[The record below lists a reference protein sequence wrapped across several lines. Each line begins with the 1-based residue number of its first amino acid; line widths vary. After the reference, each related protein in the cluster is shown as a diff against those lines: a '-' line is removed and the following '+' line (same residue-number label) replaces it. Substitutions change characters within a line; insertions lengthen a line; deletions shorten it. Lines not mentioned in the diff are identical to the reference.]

1 MTLSPRIST
10 LHMLKSV
17 MNSDETRCFVFD
29 ILHFLTSSSDMSG
42 LALFFLPAYLN
53 TDVRARK
60 PKS

>member
-1 MTLSPRIST
+1 MTHSPRIST

-29 ILHFLTSSSDMSG
+29 ILHCLTSSSDMSG